1 MIRRPPRSTRTDT
14 LFPYTTLFRSI
25 LFGKALLDDP
35 HHRARVELAAFED
48 DLPVLAE
55 RLRYAVDR
63 MFEQHVEHAARAHLD
78 RRVPRGGEAFGA
90 GALAQLLER
99 RAAVADRFRRSEG
112 RRVGKGGVR
121 TGRTRG
127 SP

>member
-1 MIRRPPRSTRTDT
+1 MRISDWSSDVCSSDLPALLLLPLLPPAVAQLLEAVGQAVRRRAIA
-14 LFPYTTLFRSI
+14 FEAAAI

-78 RRVPRGGEAFGA
+78 RRVPRGGEA
-90 GALAQLLER
+90 L
-99 RAAVADRFRRSEG
+99 DRKS
-112 RRVGKGGVR
+112 
-121 TGRTRG
+121 TRLN
-127 SP
+127 SRP